1 MRDLL
6 VQLGPFDGIM
16 GFSQGGALAA
26 FLCARDRVFDSEKR
40 SGLTFAILMCCGVPA
55 GLAHME
61 LQETMTPDMIWL
73 LRRSSEQGERRASVT
88 SLDDVSDDSG
98 SSSSDLSP
106 PWHALS
112 ALKRTRSSDEILLD
126 IPTAH
131 IMGQHDSL
139 LARSNEL
146 FNLCNPM
153 TRLRYEHTAGHSLPR
168 ISAATT
174 ASQTPSLL
182 PSAPLP
188 SAASCLPTPSSG
200 GIWTAHHFPA
210 STFSRNRTQLISLVN
225 KVFSYLREAPV
236 QPL

>member
-1 MRDLL
+1 MEAEAAVRDLL

-26 FLCARDRVFDSEKR
+26 FLCARDRVFASEKR

-55 GLAHME
+55 GLAHMD
-61 LQETMTPDMIWL
+61 LHETMTPDMIRL
-73 LRRSSEQGERRASVT
+73 LRRSSEQGERRALVT

-98 SSSSDLSP
+98 SSSPELSA

-112 ALKRTRSSDEILLD
+112 VLKRTRSSDEILLD
-126 IPTAH
+126 IPSAH

-153 TRLRYEHTAGHSLPR
+153 TRHRYEHTAGHSLPR

-174 ASQTPSLL
+174 GIAEALLATVRTASQHSFVPSYTLKWAHMDRTPL
-182 PSAPLP
+182 
-188 SAASCLPTPSSG
+188 SG
-200 GIWTAHHFPA
+200 LNAQ
-210 STFSRNRTQLISLVN
+210 S
-225 KVFSYLREAPV
+225 
-236 QPL
+236 